1 MFTKRDFYCFG
12 SAILLLLAAYTCMI
26 VDPTEYGFGVLTL
39 WIAPP
44 VLFLGF
50 ILPLIGIIGTQNIHR
65 KRWFEPGI
73 DNAFKH
79 IGGLTL
85 FIIAFSTYIVT
96 LEPTA
101 SLWDCSEFIACAYK
115 LQVPHSPGNPLF
127 LLIGRIFS
135 MAALDDVTKVAW
147 TMNLMSALFSAL
159 TAYIVF
165 HLIYFFGSAIGPSK
179 GRPTNVVLIFSAAC
193 GNLCLTF
200 SDTFW
205 FSAVEAESYG
215 AASFFLLLLV
225 WLIVT
230 GKDLNGHD
238 RSRRL
243 VLIFY
248 VAGLSY
254 CIHPMCLL
262 ALPLLP
268 FCWYVH
274 DRIITVTN
282 FLLTVGLGLVVVLV
296 INRLIAVGFFELMF
310 SFDLFFVNTLNL
322 PFYFGASAM
331 VLCLALLFIF
341 LLRRYP
347 QHSQYTWALVFLLM
361 GFVPYMMLFIRS
373 NHNPPIDETNPENLA
388 LISAYMN
395 RESYGSAPLL
405 YGPYFDA
412 EVEGVNVKNTMY
424 YKDRARYKVA
434 GTTVEY
440 EYQSARQTILPR
452 IYSTE
457 ENNVV
462 VYRQWTNLKQNE
474 RPNFL
479 DNLEYMFGF
488 QLGEMY
494 LRYLMFNF
502 AGRESDVQH
511 SSWLK
516 PWDTLDVSIPDKT
529 RNQYWMVPLI
539 LGLAGSVFHY
549 SKNKKDF
556 FTVCIFFLITGVV
569 LALYLNSPPNEP
581 RERDYIY
588 VGSFIAYCMWIGL
601 GVVVVGNFAL
611 KYKKLF
617 YVFPFI
623 SLGVPAWMAYQN
635 FDDHNRSGRTF
646 QMDNARN
653 ILQSCAPNSILF
665 TGGDNDTFPLWY
677 LQDVEGFRTDVR
689 IMVLSYL
696 NTDWYINQ
704 LRRPNYKS
712 PAFKLSLTE
721 KDYLLYGP
729 NDALYVQESIREGI
743 DAKKYL
749 QLLHDEHP
757 ALRMYASHGEPYSI
771 LPSRLLKISVGNSPV
786 FSENNSLDSSPINK
800 AHEVNLNV
808 IGNYIPK
815 GALALIDLIISNEW
829 KRPMYFN
836 FTSQNQTEL
845 NIKPYLV
852 QEGLV
857 YRLTPFES
865 KSKDARF
872 NTDLMYKNLIQNADY
887 KNILKADVYFN
898 YEDYHAR
905 MIEPLRSTFNTLA
918 IALLNE
924 GKENKAEAVL
934 NHAVQTLYGS
944 HLRPSFSNLQIAELL
959 LSIGKTTW
967 AEKLSSAVFDSTYRA
982 VVEKLD
988 NHQDIDNLSL
998 FLLQKSTELLGKTG
1012 RSEYATK
1019 LDGLKLFK

>member
-1 MFTKRDFYCFG
+1 MFTKSDFYCFG
-12 SAILLLLAAYTCMI
+12 SAILLLLAGYACMI
-26 VDPTEYGFGVLTL
+26 VDPVEYGFGVLTL

-44 VLFLGF
+44 ILLLGF
-50 ILPLIGIIGTQNIHR
+50 FLPLIGIIGAQKIHQ
-65 KRWFEPGI
+65 KGWFEPGI
-73 DNAFKH
+73 DNTLKH
-79 IGGLTL
+79 VGGLTV

-135 MAALDDVTKVAW
+135 MAALNDVTKVAW
-147 TMNLMSALFSAL
+147 TMNIMSALFSAL
-159 TAYIVF
+159 TAYVVF
-165 HLIYFFGSAIGPSK
+165 HLIYFFGSAIVHSK
-179 GRPTNVVLIFSAAC
+179 ERPINVVLIFSALC
-193 GNLCLTF
+193 GSLCLTF

-254 CIHPMCLL
+254 CVHPMCLL

-274 DRIITVTN
+274 DRKITVAN
-282 FLLTVGLGLVVVLV
+282 FLLTVGSGLAIVLV
-296 INRLIAVGFFELMF
+296 INRFIAVGFFDLMF
-310 SFDLFFVNTLNL
+310 SFDLFFVNTLKL

-331 VLCLALLFIF
+331 VLCLTLLFIV
-341 LLRRYP
+341 LLRRY
-347 QHSQYTWALVFLLM
+347 QQYSQYTWAVVFLLM

-388 LISAYMN
+388 LISAYMD
-395 RESYGSAPLL
+395 RQSYGSVPLL

-412 EVEGVNVKNTMY
+412 EVEGVTVKNTMY
-424 YKDRARYKVA
+424 YKDSALYKIA
-434 GTTVEY
+434 GTTAEY
-440 EYQSARQTILPR
+440 DYQNTRQTILPR
-452 IYSTE
+452 MYSTE

-462 VYRQWTNLKQNE
+462 VYRQWTGLKQNE
-474 RPNFL
+474 RPNFS

-516 PWDTLDVSIPDKT
+516 PWDRLNSSLTEKT

-539 LGLAGSVFHY
+539 LGFAGSVFHY
-549 SKNKKDF
+549 LKNRKDF

-588 VGSFIAYCMWIGL
+588 VGSFIAYCVWIGL
-601 GVVVVGNFAL
+601 GVFAL
-611 KYKKLF
+611 GKFSLIYKKLLYAF
-617 YVFPFI
+617 AFI
-623 SLGVPAWMAYQN
+623 SVGTPAWMAYQN
-635 FDDHNRSGRTF
+635 FDDHNRRGRTF
-646 QMDNARN
+646 QIDNARN
-653 ILQSCAPNSILF
+653 VLQSCASNSILF

-677 LQDVEGFRTDVR
+677 LQEVEGFRTDVR
-689 IMVLSYL
+689 VMVLSYL

-704 LRRPNYKS
+704 LRRRYYKS
-712 PAFKLSLTE
+712 HAFELTLTPR
-721 KDYLLYGP
+721 DYLQYGP
-729 NDALYVQESIREGI
+729 NDALYIQESIKEGI

-757 ALRMYASHGEPYSI
+757 ALRMYASHGEPYTI
-771 LPSRLLKISVGNSPV
+771 LPSRLLKIPVENSRV
-786 FSENNSLDSSPINK
+786 LSENSSLDPPLVGM
-800 AHEVNLNV
+800 AHEIKLEV

-815 GALALIDLIISNEW
+815 GALALVDLIISNEW
-829 KRPMYFN
+829 HRPMYFN
-836 FTSQNQTEL
+836 FTSQNQIEL

-865 KSKDARF
+865 GSKDIRL
-872 NTDLMYKNLIQNADY
+872 NTDLMYKNLIQNANY
-887 KNILKADVYFN
+887 TNILKADIYFN

-918 IALLNE
+918 IALLN
-924 GKENKAEAVL
+924 GGDENKAEAVL
-934 NHAVQTLYGS
+934 THAVQNLYIS
-944 HLRPSFSNLQIAELL
+944 HLRPSFSNLQTAELL
-959 LSIGKTTW
+959 LSIGKKTE
-967 AEKLSSAVFDSTYRA
+967 AQKLSLAIFESTYL
-982 VVEKLD
+982 VVKDKLE
-988 NHQDIDNLSL
+988 NHQVIDNLSV
-998 FLLQKSTELLGKTG
+998 FLLQKSTDLLRKTG

-1019 LDGLKLFK
+1019 LEGLKLFQ